1 MRAVVPY
8 PGLQQ
13 HVQGPA
19 DQRAAFGVRRI
30 PALFFCAV
38 ATEPKAPAYGALQTL
53 RAIVGPTWFSHVV
66 ENGGKPPH
74 ITWNEQQR

>member
-1 MRAVVPY
+1 MTVVVPY
-8 PGLQQ
+8 PSLQP

-19 DQRAAFGVRRI
+19 DQREAFGVRLI
-30 PALFFCAV
+30 PALFFCAG
-38 ATEPKAPAYGALQTL
+38 ATDPKAPAYGALQPL
-53 RAIVGPTWFSHVV
+53 RAIVGPTWFSHMV